1 MVIDN
6 DTEKRIFEAGSFKLA
21 GEARRKDAALAAEA
35 VLKMLMVEAREKGEV
50 ANVDAAMI
58 VNVMNEFPGVG
69 RRFEKIVDGLYTDY
83 AHHPEEI
90 AATVE
95 IALEQAKM
103 DAKAGVVVVYQP
115 HQNTRQHK
123 VKNEY
128 AHAFDGATK
137 VFWLPTY
144 LTREDPLLNIL
155 TNTELAALVEGVDA
169 EAVELNDELKERLDQ
184 YLKDNYLVVLMT
196 AGPADTW
203 LREKYLT
210 PQTKFSLI

>member
-1 MVIDN
+1 
-6 DTEKRIFEAGSFKLA
+6 
-21 GEARRKDAALAAEA
+21 
-35 VLKMLMVEAREKGEV
+35 
-50 ANVDAAMI
+50 
-58 VNVMNEFPGVG
+58 MNEFPGVG

-123 VKNEY
+123 VKNGY
-128 AHAFDGATK
+128 AHAFDEATK